1 MLMLI
6 ITSILS
12 VLITINFLLLRFS
25 CNKTTK
31 QSLVVKKNRVRI
43 IPSSSVV
50 NAQEVELAPT
60 GS

>member
-1 MLMLI
+1 MLI